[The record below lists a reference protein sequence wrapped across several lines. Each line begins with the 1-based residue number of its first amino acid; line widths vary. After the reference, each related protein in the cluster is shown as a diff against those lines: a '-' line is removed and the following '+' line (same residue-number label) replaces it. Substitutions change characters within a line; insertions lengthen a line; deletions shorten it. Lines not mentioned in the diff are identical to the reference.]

1 MIIFGN
7 GEDIS
12 FLMQNIEK
20 QSILSNGKLLMSE
33 ENRCLFTRLLH
44 VPFITHHRPIPSCKA
59 AGMAIAI

>member
-1 MIIFGN
+1 MIIFVN

-33 ENRCLFTRLLH
+33 ENRC
-44 VPFITHHRPIPSCKA
+44 
-59 AGMAIAI
+59 